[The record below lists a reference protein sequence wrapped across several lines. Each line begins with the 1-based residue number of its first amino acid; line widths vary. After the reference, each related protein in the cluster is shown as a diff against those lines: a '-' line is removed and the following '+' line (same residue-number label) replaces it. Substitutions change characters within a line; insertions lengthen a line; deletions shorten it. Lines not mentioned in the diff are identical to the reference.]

1 MAASVDSLDE
11 FGAGRKREILAAP
24 KAKALRVGQVMDRGR
39 AGRRDVDDARV
50 RQGVLTPKARTALLR
65 GGDVAA
71 LALAACGVLHGV
83 GLVQDA
89 HSLEVGA
96 PPFRNLL
103 DPGQPIA
110 TDFGT

>member
-39 AGRRDVDDARV
+39 AGRRDVDAASV
-50 RQGVLTPKARTALLR
+50 RQGVLKPNARTALLR

-71 LALAACGVLHGV
+71 LATTACGVTHGQAL
-83 GLVQDA
+83 GEADHIMRGRA
-89 HSLEVGA
+89 HPSTT
-96 PPFRNLL
+96 PFSCGK
-103 DPGQPIA
+103 P
-110 TDFGT
+110 T